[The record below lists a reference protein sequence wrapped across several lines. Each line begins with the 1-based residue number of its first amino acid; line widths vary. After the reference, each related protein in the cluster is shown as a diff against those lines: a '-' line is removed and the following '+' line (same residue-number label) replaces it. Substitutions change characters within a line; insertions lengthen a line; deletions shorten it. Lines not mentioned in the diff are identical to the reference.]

1 MFDVIISLDSN
12 GFITTIEWKNPE
24 LQKSLGDIWSAYPG
38 AVFSD
43 IPAFVTNPDEET
55 ICWNDEE
62 FQYYRFEMPGGE
74 SAVFLK
80 YNDHM
85 EELLKAAL
93 DIFPESIQLY
103 DRNAMAVY
111 FNNAGLSTMDFPHNE
126 IKHKHVLELFE
137 VDADYSTVLTALRTQ
152 NRIANRFCRYKARSG
167 ASFTTVN
174 NAWPVFRDGKLLGI
188 VDTEMNMEMVEGKIK
203 ELSRIE
209 DALKESRLQVNQ
221 FSWKSLEDIPA
232 ESVAMKKLMIDAGRA
247 AQKKDNLLISGEE
260 GTETE
265 LLAYGICN
273 TGLRKDRPVQ
283 VMNCAA
289 IPEELQE
296 QVLLGT
302 ETGNEDERTGL
313 LEKADGGILLL
324 EEVSSLSLR
333 AQSILLHVL
342 QGDSFRRTG
351 GSDDIYSSF
360 SVVSTTSEL
369 LPELVK
375 TKNFRIDLYYRL
387 SVCPLYIPPLRERR
401 KDIRNLIQER
411 IAANE
416 NLSIFRNRF
425 SGISGKALQ
434 YMEAYPWPGNRK
446 ELNYAVDYAM
456 SRGKGPEI
464 LPDDLPAFLTDNSAA
479 ADLPDED
486 FKPEDLK
493 KAVEK
498 FEQTYIRKT
507 MNHYNGNIS
516 KSAEA
521 LGLKRQSLQYRLR
534 KSRQ

>member
-1 MFDVIISLDSN
+1 MFDVIIFLDSK
-12 GFITTIEWKNPE
+12 GIITKIEWKNPE
-24 LQKSLGDIWSAYPG
+24 LQKTYGDIWSAYPG
-38 AVFSD
+38 TFFSE
-43 IPAFVTNPDEET
+43 IPAFDANPEEDA
-55 ICWNDEE
+55 IRWNDEE
-62 FQYYRFEMPGGE
+62 FQSCRFDLPSGE
-74 SAVFLK
+74 SMIFLK

-152 NRIANRFCRYKARSG
+152 NRIANRFCRYKARNG
-167 ASFTTVN
+167 TSFTTVN

-232 ESVAMKKLMIDAGRA
+232 ESVAMKKLMIDAFRA
-247 AQKKDNLLISGEE
+247 AQKTENLLISGEE

-265 LLAYGICN
+265 LLAYGIGN

-302 ETGNEDERTGL
+302 ESGNEDERNGL

-324 EEVSSLSLR
+324 EEVGSLSLR
-333 AQSILLHVL
+333 AQGILLHVL
-342 QGDSFRRTG
+342 QGDSFRRIG
-351 GSDDIYSSF
+351 GSDDIHSAF
-360 SVVSTTSEL
+360 SVISTTSEI

-375 TKNFRIDLYYRL
+375 NKQFRIDLYYRL
-387 SVCPLYIPPLRERR
+387 SVCTLYVPPLRERQ
-401 KDIRNLIQER
+401 KDIRSLIHDR
-411 IAANE
+411 ISDNE

-425 SGISGKALQ
+425 SGISKKALQ

-446 ELNYAVDYAM
+446 ELNYVVDYAM

-464 LPDDLPAFLTDNSAA
+464 LPEDLPAFLTDNSVA
-479 ADLPDED
+479 ADIPDED
-486 FKPEDLK
+486 FVPEDLK

-507 MNHYNGNIS
+507 MNHYKGNIS

-534 KSRQ
+534 KNRP